1 MLHVNGVFVCCVVE
15 VEDVGD
21 REGFDQGDGV
31 KDSRSPSVMKKGTK
45 QGSLR
50 SCFAVDKAEMKVHAQ
65 ID

>member
-15 VEDVGD
+15 DVGD
-21 REGFDQGDGV
+21 REGLKAGSTRV
-31 KDSRSPSVMKKGTK
+31 AMKKGTK

-50 SCFAVDKAEMKVHAQ
+50 SCFAVDKAEMKVHAK

>member
-15 VEDVGD
+15 DVGD
-21 REGFDQGDGV
+21 REGLDLTSPRGLDTGDE
-31 KDSRSPSVMKKGTK
+31 KGTK

-50 SCFAVDKAEMKVHAQ
+50 SCFAVDKAEMKVHAK